1 MVLELKKGGIMSIK
15 KELQQIIKNSLEK
28 NNIDFDS
35 NTIVIETPKDSNF
48 GDYSTNIALIL
59 AKTLKRNPLEIAE
72 DIKNGID
79 SDTIEKIEIVKP
91 GFINIFLSKQ
101 TLFKEVNKI
110 NKFSKKYGK
119 SEVGQNKRVTLS
131 ELIDQ
136 QLIGELSRK
145 IIRFFFHLLRIP
157 MPFRQTL

>member
-110 NKFSKKYGK
+110 NKFSKK
-119 SEVGQNKRVTLS
+119 
-131 ELIDQ
+131 
-136 QLIGELSRK
+136 
-145 IIRFFFHLLRIP
+145 
-157 MPFRQTL
+157 